1 MDQPPQDRPAPRR
14 LPGGNGPLPAQDDP
28 PPGHD
33 DPVPGHAAPGRAPG
47 LRQVRR
53 WSNWTAAALIAATA
67 VTTGYFA
74 RASMSTAPAA
84 AAAAAGARG
93 TAPAAAGTHQPCLPV
108 PVAISGGSA
117 VASRTTVRSCGPG
130 GPGAATTAP
139 VVINA
144 GHTGEGQDS

>member
-1 MDQPPQDRPAPRR
+1 MDQPPQDRPARRR
-14 LPGGNGPLPAQDDP
+14 LPGGNDPLPAEDDR
-28 PPGHD
+28 PPGQD
-33 DPVPGHAAPGRAPG
+33 GPVPGYAGPGRALG

-74 RASMSTAPAA
+74 RASMSTAPAV
-84 AAAAAGARG
+84 AAAGARG
-93 TAPAAAGTHQPCLPV
+93 TASAAAGTHQPCISV

-130 GPGAATTAP
+130 VPGAATTAP
-139 VVINA
+139 VVIYVS
-144 GHTGEGQDS
+144 HTGEGQDS